1 MWLLKMFRQAKGQ
14 AAIERLDIPG
24 NGTELHGQVKDRD
37 SERIAQL
44 EAELGHFRHWVR
56 EIEEVTSQAANGNL
70 EARLLHTEDA
80 RDFTIVARS
89 VNHLLDMTDAFL
101 REAGA
106 TLEYAS
112 QGKFFRRVLLRGMQ
126 GTFRHK
132 SQLINEAIEKTAQ
145 NTASLKEVER
155 LISQSAELTAG
166 VADESRQA
174 SAVVKQLHE
183 ASEKIG
189 KVVNFISSI
198 AWKTNLLSLNAAIEA
213 ARAGNAGLG
222 FGVVAKEVKQLA
234 EQTASAANEITSEI
248 SFIRDEVG
256 RTTKAIESIDQTIS
270 RLKEIS
276 ATIEQAVVD
285 QKAKHAKTAGRT
297 LARRR

>member
-1 MWLLKMFRQAKGQ
+1 
-14 AAIERLDIPG
+14 
-24 NGTELHGQVKDRD
+24 
-37 SERIAQL
+37 
-44 EAELGHFRHWVR
+44 
-56 EIEEVTSQAANGNL
+56 
-70 EARLLHTEDA
+70 
-80 RDFTIVARS
+80 
-89 VNHLLDMTDAFL
+89 L

-112 QGKFFRRVLLRGMQ
+112 QGKFFRRVLLRGMR

-132 SQLINEAIEKTAQ
+132 SQLINAAIEKTAQ

-166 VADESRQA
+166 AADESRQA
-174 SAVVKQLHE
+174 SAVVKQLYE

-189 KVVNFISSI
+189 NVVNFISSI

-213 ARAGNAGLG
+213 ARAGSAGLG

-234 EQTASAANEITSEI
+234 EQTASAANEITREI
-248 SFIRDEVG
+248 GQMHEEVS
-256 RTTKAIESIDQTIS
+256 RTTKAIESIDQTMS
-270 RLKEIS
+270 KLKEIS

-285 QKAKHAKTAGRT
+285 QKVKSGKTNGCVLVGRG
-297 LARRR
+297 